1 MNPNFVIAYTLA
13 FLFVSLKVGGK
24 LDTKR
29 ARKVFN
35 IRTST
40 SPTSL
45 NQVDGYTCF
54 ALLVVGANLS

>member
-1 MNPNFVIAYTLA
+1 MLA
-13 FLFVSLKVGGK
+13 FLFVSLNVGEK

-29 ARKVFN
+29 SRKVFN

-45 NQVDGYTCF
+45 NQVDGY
-54 ALLVVGANLS
+54 A